1 LPPGLQFLSVR
12 GNRLVG
18 VGFLAG
24 LDHLRSVD
32 VSANDLL
39 RLDAHVFSRR
49 IRSPPPPPISANFS
63 RNEIASVDGRA
74 FAGVAFSV
82 LDVTG
87 NQLTRL
93 SVGGASAV
101 GVLRADDNH
110 IRDVDDDVFR
120 STRDLHVA
128 DNRLRSLR
136 TSRSPETV
144 SK

>member
-39 RLDAHVFSRR
+39 RLDAHVFSQR
-49 IRSPPPPPISANFS
+49 IRSISANFS

-110 IRDVDDDVFR
+110 IRDVDDEVFR

>member
-1 LPPGLQFLSVR
+1 MPPGLQFLSVR

-49 IRSPPPPPISANFS
+49 IRSSPPPISANFS

-120 STRDLHVA
+120 LTRDLHVA

>member
-24 LDHLRSVD
+24 LDHLLSVD

-39 RLDAHVFSRR
+39 RLDANVFSRR
-49 IRSPPPPPISANFS
+49 IRSPPPPISANFS

>member
-49 IRSPPPPPISANFS
+49 IRSISANFS